1 MDPIDAA
8 SIREEEILADAL
20 AAARRGAPG
29 PLATGRC
36 LNCETELDDRR
47 RWCDADCM
55 GDWERRQEASRRNPP
70 VGLGL
75 QA

>member
-1 MDPIDAA
+1 MDPVDYA
-8 SIREEEILADAL
+8 SCREAEILADAL